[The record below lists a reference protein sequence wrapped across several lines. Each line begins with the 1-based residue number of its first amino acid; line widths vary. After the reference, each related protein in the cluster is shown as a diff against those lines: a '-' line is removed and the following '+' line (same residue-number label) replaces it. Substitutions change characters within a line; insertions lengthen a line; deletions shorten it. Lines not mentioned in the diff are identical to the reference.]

1 MANFTKSASLRYSL
15 PSWSPLE
22 AIIFPG
28 THSFIKVS
36 PFLQGWK
43 TMSFFPKKKWGTLG
57 ISFFGTGG
65 EWSWILYVPLYGGS
79 NHPPNPTSFAIPRLQ
94 MSQRDQRLR
103 GGRFWRGHHGGTQ
116 LIQRCCDVVRL
127 STLQTAGRSN
137 FDPSSSVGKKGS
149 MFLTKKKRPTHWG
162 QFVFFPPQKKKKR
175 SWWAALDG
183 HLDFRLCFLEATI
196 SNGYP
201 PGNWRIPCP
210 RSFWRRF
217 SFSKGGIC

>member
-1 MANFTKSASLRYSL
+1 MEDNVFFSQKKMGH
-15 PSWSPLE
+15 SWHL
-22 AIIFPG
+22 IFWHRG
-28 THSFIKVS
+28 RVKLNSIC
-36 PFLQGWK
+36 PF
-43 TMSFFPKKKWGTLG
+43 
-57 ISFFGTGG
+57 
-65 EWSWILYVPLYGGS
+65 VRGS

-149 MFLTKKKRPTHWG
+149 MLLTKKKRPTHWG